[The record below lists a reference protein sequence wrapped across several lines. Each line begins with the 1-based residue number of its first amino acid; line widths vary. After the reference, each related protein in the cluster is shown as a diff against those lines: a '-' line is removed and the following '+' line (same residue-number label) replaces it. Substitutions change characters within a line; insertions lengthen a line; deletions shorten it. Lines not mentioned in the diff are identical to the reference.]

1 MERPL
6 VQIEDLHK
14 QFGGQPVLRGVDLT
28 IKRGESVVVMGQS
41 GCGKSV
47 LLKHIMCLLDPDHG
61 RIVFDGEDL
70 ADLRE
75 SELTLTRR
83 RIGMLFQSAAL
94 FDSMT
99 VAENVG
105 LGLKE
110 SREYLQAEITNIVRD
125 KLEMVDLPDVWEKN
139 PAELSGGMRKRVGLA
154 RAIAGDPEMLLY
166 DEPTTG
172 LDPITAERIDD
183 LIVRLNTRL
192 KVTSVAVTHD
202 VRSAFKIAG
211 RIVMLH
217 EGRVAFDGSPV
228 EMMRSDIPIIRG
240 FLRSS
245 TINQIEQL

>member
-1 MERPL
+1 MAHSL
-6 VQIEDLHK
+6 IQIEDLHK
-14 QFGGQPVLRGVDLT
+14 QFGGQPVLRGVNLT
-28 IKRGESVVVMGQS
+28 IERGESVVVMGQS

-47 LLKHIMCLLDPDHG
+47 LLKHIMRLMEPDHG
-61 RIVFDGEDL
+61 RVILDGADL
-70 ADLRE
+70 AELRE

-110 SREYLQAEITNIVRD
+110 LREYTSSEITDIVRD
-125 KLEMVDLPDVWEKN
+125 KLEMVNLPDVGEKN
-139 PAELSGGMRKRVGLA
+139 PAELSGGMRKRVGMA

-202 VRSAFKIAG
+202 LRSAFKIAS

-217 EGRVAFDGSPV
+217 EGRVTFDGSPA

-245 TINQIEQL
+245 TINQID